1 MADSKL
7 RVNLIGDASSLNR
20 SLSLASAKLN
30 AFSKNVSS
38 VGASLSTRLTL
49 PLAIAG
55 GAAIKF
61 ASDAEESMNK
71 VNVAFGTSS
80 QRVQEF
86 ANTALKSF
94 GIARSQA
101 LDMTALFGDMATGMG
116 ISQNSAANL
125 AIQLTSLAG
134 DLSSFKNINIEEVTT
149 ALAGVFTG
157 ETESLKRLGIVM
169 TEVNLQQFAM
179 DQGIKKTLKSM
190 SQQEKIML
198 RMQYIMKVTAN
209 AQGDFARTLG
219 GMANQLRIAQG
230 SLKEL
235 AETFGRIM
243 LPVATKVITKVNEII
258 QNFIG
263 MDEATKRII
272 IAVSGFAAVI
282 PPLIF
287 LIGKIGT
294 ALAFLISPI
303 GLVIT
308 ALAGVTYA
316 VVKNWEP
323 VKQAIVDVT
332 NFIIDLYN
340 ESLGFRILIQSIG
353 AIFKTIFDIGKAV
366 FEGLWR
372 IIKGVAENI
381 IEGFKNVVKVIRGVF
396 TLDAD
401 LIQEG
406 ITGAMEAAFS
416 NIAIIASEAGALVM
430 KAGESLHENLKT
442 GFLKAAKADPIQPV
456 TGESIDNFLRGIKDK
471 VIDAGKMFMD
481 FFNTGVALGAGGA
494 GSGGFGGSLERSFNF
509 SDLTSKIQNTA
520 TSSLEIIG
528 NSFDSVTQKTM
539 RMHQS
544 FGAMGL
550 SFQAFF
556 NAIGQG
562 LTNAFEAMLNGE
574 PVLKSLMNMLKQLI
588 SRLLAAAAAAAIL
601 SALFPGMGSFA
612 KLFGGFS
619 GLGGGG
625 GGFTGFAPINPS
637 LGTNIGLGNLSPRG
651 NILNIA
657 GQFKLEGQDLV
668 LAVER
673 ANNIRG
679 SFI

>member
-1 MADSKL
+1 MAESKL

-30 AFSKNVSS
+30 TFSKNVSA
-38 VGASLSTRLTL
+38 VGASLSMRLTL
-49 PLAIAG
+49 PLGIAG

-80 QRVQEF
+80 QRVQDF

-101 LDMTALFGDMATGMG
+101 LDMSALFGDMATGMG
-116 ISQNSAANL
+116 ISQNSAADL

-209 AQGDFARTLG
+209 AQGDFARTSG

-263 MDEATKRII
+263 MDEATKKII
-272 IAVSGFAAVI
+272 IAVSGFAAAI

-287 LIGKIGT
+287 LIGKIGA
-294 ALAFLISPI
+294 ALGFLISPI
-303 GLVIT
+303 GLVIA

-381 IEGFKNVVKVIRGVF
+381 IEGFKNVGKVIRGVF

-416 NIAIIASEAGALVM
+416 NIAIIASEAGTLVM
-430 KAGESLHENLKT
+430 KAGESLHDNLKE

-471 VIDAGKMFMD
+471 VINAGKMFMD
-481 FFNTGVALGAGGA
+481 FFNTGVASAAGGV
-494 GSGGFGGSLERSFNF
+494 GGFGASLERSFDF

-520 TSSLEIIG
+520 TTSLEIIG
-528 NSFDSVTQKTM
+528 NSFDSIRQKTI
-539 RMHQS
+539 RMHET
-544 FGAMGL
+544 FGTMGL

-562 LTNAFEAMLNGE
+562 LTNAFDAMLNGE

-625 GGFTGFAPINPS
+625 GGFSGFAPINPS
-637 LGTNIGLGNLSPRG
+637 IGTNIGLGNLSPRG

-657 GQFKLEGQDLV
+657 GQFKLDGQDLV

-673 ANNIRG
+673 ANNVRG

>member
-30 AFSKNVSS
+30 AFSKNVSA

-49 PLAIAG
+49 PLGIAG

-71 VNVAFGTSS
+71 VNVAFGNSS
-80 QRVQEF
+80 QRVKEF

-101 LDMTALFGDMATGMG
+101 LDMSALFGDMATGMG
-116 ISQNSAANL
+116 ISQNSAADL

-179 DQGIKKTLKSM
+179 DQGIKKSLKSM

-209 AQGDFARTLG
+209 SQGDFARTSG
-219 GMANQLRIAQG
+219 AMANQLRIAQG

-243 LPVATKVITKVNEII
+243 LPVATKVITKVNDII

-263 MDEATKRII
+263 MDEATKKII
-272 IAVSGFAAVI
+272 IAVSGFAAAI

-287 LIGKIGT
+287 LIGKIGA
-294 ALAFLISPI
+294 ALGFLISPI
-303 GLVIT
+303 GLVIA
-308 ALAGVTYA
+308 ALAAVTYA

-381 IEGFKNVVKVIRGVF
+381 IEGFKNVGKVIRGVF

-406 ITGAMEAAFS
+406 ITGALEAAFS
-416 NIAIIASEAGALVM
+416 NIAIIASEAGAVVM
-430 KAGESLHENLKT
+430 KAGESLHHNLKE
-442 GFLKAAKADPIQPV
+442 GFLKATKADPIQPV
-456 TGESIDNFLRGIKDK
+456 TGESIDNFLSGIKDK
-471 VIDAGKMFMD
+471 IINAGKMFMD
-481 FFNTGVALGAGGA
+481 FFNTGVASAAGGA
-494 GSGGFGGSLERSFNF
+494 GGFGASFERSFDF

-520 TSSLEIIG
+520 TTSLELIG
-528 NSFDSVTQKTM
+528 NSFDSITQKTI
-539 RMHQS
+539 RMHET
-544 FGAMGL
+544 FGKMGL

-562 LTNAFEAMLNGE
+562 LTNAFDAMLNGE
-574 PVLKSLMNMLKQLI
+574 PVIKSLMNMLKQLI

-625 GGFTGFAPINPS
+625 GGFTGFSPINPS
-637 LGTNIGLGNLSPRG
+637 LGTNIGLGNISPGGSVLNLS
-651 NILNIA
+651 
-657 GQFKLEGQDLV
+657 GQFRLDGQDLV

-673 ANNIRG
+673 ANNIRN

>member
-1 MADSKL
+1 MAESKL

-30 AFSKNVSS
+30 TFSKNVSA
-38 VGASLSTRLTL
+38 VGASLSMRLTL
-49 PLAIAG
+49 PLGIAG

-80 QRVQEF
+80 QRVQDF

-101 LDMTALFGDMATGMG
+101 LDMSALFGDMATGMG
-116 ISQNSAANL
+116 ISQNSAADL

-169 TEVNLQQFAM
+169 TEVNLKQFAM

-209 AQGDFARTLG
+209 AQGDFARTSG

-263 MDEATKRII
+263 MDEATKKII
-272 IAVSGFAAVI
+272 IAVSGFAAAI

-287 LIGKIGT
+287 LIGKIGA
-294 ALAFLISPI
+294 ALGFLISPI
-303 GLVIT
+303 GLVIA

-381 IEGFKNVVKVIRGVF
+381 IEGFKNVGKVIRGVF

-416 NIAIIASEAGALVM
+416 NIAIIASEAGTLVM
-430 KAGESLHENLKT
+430 KAGESLHDNLKE

-471 VIDAGKMFMD
+471 VINAGKMFMD
-481 FFNTGVALGAGGA
+481 FFNTGVASAAGGV
-494 GSGGFGGSLERSFNF
+494 GGFGASLERSFDF

-520 TSSLEIIG
+520 TTSLEIIG
-528 NSFDSVTQKTM
+528 NSFDSIRQKTI
-539 RMHQS
+539 RMHET
-544 FGAMGL
+544 FGTMGL

-562 LTNAFEAMLNGE
+562 LTNAFDAMLNGE

-625 GGFTGFAPINPS
+625 GGFSGFAPINPS
-637 LGTNIGLGNLSPRG
+637 IGTNIGLGNLSPRG

-657 GQFKLEGQDLV
+657 GQFKLDGQDLV

-673 ANNIRG
+673 ANNVRG